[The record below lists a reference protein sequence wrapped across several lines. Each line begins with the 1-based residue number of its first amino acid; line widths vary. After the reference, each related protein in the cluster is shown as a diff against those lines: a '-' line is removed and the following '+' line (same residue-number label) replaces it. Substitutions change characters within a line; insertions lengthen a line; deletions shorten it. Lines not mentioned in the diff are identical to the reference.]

1 MGMPTVEYLSYEVVE
16 EEGWDVY
23 DEENFERAEEMDL
36 SEDEYGEFEMDED
49 EHVLDAAEEAGLDWA
64 YECRA
69 GTCATCAAIIVDG
82 EIEMDVPPILSPDE
96 EEKGF
101 TLTCIGVPQS
111 ERLKL
116 LFDAKESDDLTI
128 L

>member
-1 MGMPTVEYLSYEVVE
+1 MPTVEYLSYEVVR

-36 SEDEYGEFEMDED
+36 DEDVYGEFEMNGDENIL
-49 EHVLDAAEEAGLDWA
+49 EAAEREGYDWEF
-64 YECRA
+64 ECRA
-69 GTCATCAAIIVDG
+69 GTCATCAGIVIDG
-82 EIEMDVPPILSPDE
+82 EVEMEIPPILSPDE

-101 TLTCIGVPQS
+101 TLTCIGMPKS
-111 ERLKL
+111 ERVKL
-116 LFDAKESDDLTI
+116 LFDAKDADDLTI

>member
-1 MGMPTVEYLSYEVVE
+1 MPTVEYLSYELVQ

-23 DEENFERAEEMDL
+23 DEENFEKADEMDL
-36 SEDEYGEFEMDED
+36 DEDVYGEFEMNGDENIL
-49 EHVLDAAEEAGLDWA
+49 EAAESKGHEWA

-69 GTCATCAAIIVDG
+69 GTCATCAGIVIDG
-82 EIEMDVPPILSPDE
+82 EVEMEIPPILSPDE

-101 TLTCIGVPQS
+101 TLTCIGMPKS
-111 ERLKL
+111 ERVKL
-116 LFDAKESDDLTI
+116 LFDAKGSDDLMI